1 MKELQNTYNADFN
14 ESEFDFKDFIT
25 KYFKYWPWFLFSL
38 ISALIIAFI
47 YLRYTP
53 NLYRTSATVIIKE
66 EEGGSSTSA
75 SDVSTFI
82 DLGML
87 GGMGSNK
94 IENEIGVLK
103 SRRMMRN
110 VVNALNLST
119 SFFKEGDVRDVEVFN
134 DIPVNI
140 EVISL
145 NTTEPLPKNLFRIN
159 FINNSNLELVNIDT
173 GNTYVFTDGKPGN
186 IEGYEM
192 IISIINPEN
201 NGFLVKFS
209 NAENLAKKYSAALN
223 INQQTD
229 KGTLLELSLSESV
242 PKKSEAI
249 INQLIFEYN
258 KEAIEDK
265 NLVARNTRDFIDERL
280 LIINEEL
287 DSVEV
292 DKEEFKE
299 VNKLTDIQSESQLFI
314 ENASDYKNRE
324 LEVRTQI
331 QVLEDMLNVLRTGDK
346 NSTLPANLGL
356 NGDMINSQIEQYNK
370 LVIERNRILSGSTLE
385 NPVVVKLNYQIEQM
399 QGIVLESLKRIKSNL
414 EITLKDL
421 LEQNI
426 NINSEISNIPNKER
440 VFRGIVRQQDI
451 KESLYLY
458 LLQKREENSLSLAV
472 KAPKAKIVDSA
483 YTENQPISPNRK
495 MVYVGSLLLG
505 LLLPFSVVYL
515 RGLFNNTILNKKE
528 LSSICGDVSV
538 VGELPRVNKKE
549 SDLIEENDRSV
560 LAEAFRMLLTN
571 LQYLLVEKIKDREEG
586 ITTFVTSTVKGE
598 GKTFV
603 SFNLA
608 ITMANTGKKVLIV
621 GADLRNPQLQRYQK
635 GAKQMHGLSDY
646 LVDSN
651 LTVGDI
657 VSSSELNKN
666 LDFLPSGSIPPNPSE
681 LLQLKRTDE
690 LFGILRKQYD
700 YIIVDTAPSMVV
712 ADTFLIN
719 HLADVTIHVV
729 RAKYTDK
736 KLVQFALD
744 SKREGK
750 LKNLAFVLND
760 VDSADFGYYG
770 SKYGY
775 AYGYGS
781 DQESFFSKIKNRF
794 R

>member
-1 MKELQNTYNADFN
+1 MKEDKSFRASELN
-14 ESEFDFKDFIT
+14 ESDIDFKEFAS
-25 KYFKYWPWFLFSL
+25 KYLKYWHWFVLCVFTA
-38 ISALIIAFI
+38 IFVAFV

-53 NLYRTSATVIIKE
+53 NIYRTSATVIIKE
-66 EEGGSSTSA
+66 EDRGASTSA

-94 IENEIGVLK
+94 IENEIGILK
-103 SRRMMRN
+103 SRRMMKN
-110 VVNALNLST
+110 VVSSLNLTT
-119 SFFKEGDVRDVEVFN
+119 SFFKEGDVRDVEVFSGIPIRV
-134 DIPVNI
+134 DI
-140 EVISL
+140 ISL
-145 NTTEPLPKNLFRIN
+145 NAERKLPKDFYRLV
-159 FINNSNLELVNIDT
+159 FIDKSEIDLVNI
-173 GNTYVFTDGKPGN
+173 NTEEVYSFIFGDPGV
-186 IEGYEM
+186 IEGVE
-192 IISIINPEN
+192 IIIDIIGEPEKDY
-201 NGFLVKFS
+201 LMKF
-209 NAENLAKKYSAALN
+209 NDLDDIAKNYSSDLN
-223 INQQTD
+223 VSQQTD
-229 KGTLLELSLSESV
+229 NGTLLELSLSGNVLE
-242 PKKSEAI
+242 KSEAI
-249 INQLIFEYN
+249 IDQLIYEYN

-280 LIINEEL
+280 KIINEEL
-287 DSVEV
+287 DSVEF

-299 VNKLTDIQSESQLFI
+299 INKLTDIQAESQLFI
-314 ENASDYKNRE
+314 ENASEYRNRE
-324 LEVRTQI
+324 IEVSTQI
-331 QVLEDMLNVLRTGDK
+331 QVVNDMLNFLSTGNK

-356 NGDMINSQIEQYNK
+356 NGEMINSQIDQYNK
-370 LVIERNRILSGSTLE
+370 LVIERNRILSGSTQE
-385 NPVVVKLNYQIEQM
+385 NPVVLKLDSQIKQM
-399 QGIVLESLKRIKSNL
+399 QNIVSESLQRIKSNL
-414 EITLKDL
+414 QISQNDL
-421 LEQNI
+421 SAQKS
-426 NINSEISNIPNKER
+426 NINSQISNIPNKER

-483 YTENQPISPNRK
+483 YTEKTPISPNRK
-495 MVYVGSLLLG
+495 IVLLVSMLLG
-505 LLLPFSVVYL
+505 LLVPFSVIYL
-515 RGLFNNTILNKKE
+515 KGLFDNTILNKKE
-528 LSSICGDVSV
+528 LSYLSDDISV
-538 VGELPRVNKKE
+538 VGELPKVDNKE

-571 LQYLLVEKIKDREEG
+571 LQYLLVEKIRSGEEG

-608 ITMANTGKKVLIV
+608 MTMANTGKKVLIV

-635 GAKQMHGLSDY
+635 GAKQMLGLSDY
-646 LVDSN
+646 LVN
-651 LTVGDI
+651 GDLS
-657 VSSSELNKN
+657 VKEVVRSSELNRN

-681 LLQLKRTDE
+681 LLQLKRTDALFDE
-690 LFGILRKQYD
+690 LRSKYD

-736 KLVQFALD
+736 KLVQFAVD

-775 AYGYGS
+775 AYGYGNE
-781 DQESFFSKIKNRF
+781 QESFLSKIKNRF